1 MTLFLKQNSS
11 NKIADRLDL
20 VGSKVASAL
29 SDRIRLCNQNWNLC
43 EGQGLVNGKT
53 GATFNGRVLLWNC
66 KCRLCGF
73 CVSSISTRNRKISN
87 YIIENEPKKTYLFRN
102 NPKTKYQWRFV
113 VLTMPDDAL
122 IGLSLFHQREVFYHA
137 WRLFSTKSEYFK
149 EVVSGGVKTEEFT
162 FDSAPNPYHYH
173 GNLLLYCQFLNQEQ
187 FKKDW
192 TKAVKAS
199 FKHFGLDWQCRTGYN
214 KFILSLYCFLYSKP
228 SMDLFKLVCLR
239 AKMCGL
245 VNVYL
250 KQVVDQRVNEE
261 NSTLISTQ
269 NAVKYLCKYVTK
281 SQTWEDIPL
290 SDLREIVENRR
301 FWRMFEV
308 FGSCRETA
316 KPLRSKAVKAT
327 PKPVVIVNPRAG
339 EIISLLSNGAF
350 YVHSPTI
357 NATNPAFVPANPA
370 HAPPNKPK
378 KKSWFYRISNN
389 LITNEKYRNELINNF
404 IHIRQFRI
412 KQLRSLYPTAKF
424 RMLDGAKFHGESCVC
439 GACPL
444 GY

>member
-11 NKIADRLDL
+11 NKIADRLNL
-20 VGSKVASAL
+20 VGSKIACAL
-29 SDRIRLCNQNWNLC
+29 SDRISLCNKNWNIA

-66 KCRLCGF
+66 KCRLCAF

-87 YIIENEPKKTYLFRN
+87 YIIENQPPETYFCGR
-102 NPKTKYQWRFV
+102 YEVSYEWRFV
-113 VLTMPDDAL
+113 VLTMPDDLL

-137 WRLFSTKSEYFK
+137 YRLFSTKSKYFK
-149 EVVSGGVKTEEFT
+149 KVVSGGVKTEEFT

-173 GNLLLYCQFLNQEQ
+173 GNLLLYCQFLDHER

-192 TKAVKAS
+192 TKYVKAS
-199 FKHFGLDWQCRTGYN
+199 FKHFGLTWQTP
-214 KFILSLYCFLYSKP
+214 KTKSK
-228 SMDLFKLVCLR
+228 LL
-239 AKMCGL
+239 
-245 VNVYL
+245 NVYL
-250 KQVVDQRVNEE
+250 KRVVDQRVNEDHK
-261 NSTLISTQ
+261 TLLSVQ

-281 SQTWEDIPL
+281 SQTWEEIPL

-370 HAPPNKPK
+370 HAPPTKPK

-424 RMLDGAKFHGESCVC
+424 RMLDGAKFHGESCIC

>member
-1 MTLFLKQNSS
+1 MTTSLKQHSS
-11 NKIADRLDL
+11 NKIAARLDL
-20 VGSKVASAL
+20 VGSKVACAL
-29 SDRIRLCNQNWNLC
+29 SDRISLCNQNWNLC
-43 EGQGLVNGKT
+43 LGEGMVSGTT
-53 GATFNGRVLLWNC
+53 GATFDGRVLLWNC
-66 KCRLCGF
+66 KSRFCSF
-73 CVSSISTRNRKISN
+73 CVSSLSRRSRKISN
-87 YIIENEPKKTYLFRN
+87 YIIENQPAETYLYCNRIT
-102 NPKTKYQWRFV
+102 PYEWRFA

-137 WRLFSTKSEYFK
+137 WRLFSTKSKYFK
-149 EVVSGGVKTEEFT
+149 KVISGGIKTEEFT
-162 FDSAPNPYHYH
+162 HDSAPNPYHYH
-173 GNLLLYCQFLNQEQ
+173 GNLLLYCQFINQDQ

-199 FKHFGLDWQCRTGYN
+199 FKRFGLTWQTPKTKN
-214 KFILSLYCFLYSKP
+214 
-228 SMDLFKLVCLR
+228 
-239 AKMCGL
+239 GL

-250 KQVVDQRVNEE
+250 KRVVNQRVNEDHK
-261 NSTLISTQ
+261 TLISIQ
-269 NAVKYLCKYVTK
+269 NAVKYVCKYATK

-290 SDLREIVENRR
+290 SDLKEITENRR

-316 KPLRSKAVKAT
+316 KPLRLKAVKTA
-327 PKPVVIVNPRAG
+327 PQPVVIINPRAG
-339 EIISLLSNGAF
+339 ELISSLSNGGF

-357 NATNPAFVPANPA
+357 NATNPVFAPANPA
-370 HAPPNKPK
+370 HAPPTKLK

-424 RMLDGAKFHGESCVC
+424 RMLDGAKFHGESCIC